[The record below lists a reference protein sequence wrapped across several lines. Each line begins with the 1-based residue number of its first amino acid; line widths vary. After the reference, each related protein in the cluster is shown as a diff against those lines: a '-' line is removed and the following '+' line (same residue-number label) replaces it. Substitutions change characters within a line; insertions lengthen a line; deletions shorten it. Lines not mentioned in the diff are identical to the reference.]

1 LRTKS
6 RRASRSS
13 KRRTSFLAQLGDKA
27 GRKIVGAIVILF
39 ISLMLG
45 LWASTTTSIFH
56 SFGNGFALADDHVQ
70 TSVIVRNDSPFS
82 VPNVGFPYSYGAQII
97 EGNARCELLT
107 AEGTKSCG
115 STTVDLGTI
124 KQTESKKG
132 NLTIFPNHGNF
143 TIEFSAY
150 VWLYTFSFRVA
161 SIQVAC
167 SSENGI
173 DYTCARAGTEP
184 VTAMP
189 PPIPGFP
196 FESIMLGMLLG
207 AVLILLRIRRRSTS
221 TSSVPARFS
230 RPPNWVDHLVFNS
243 RNPSRQ

>member
-1 LRTKS
+1 MS
-6 RRASRSS
+6 RRASRSP
-13 KRRTSFLAQLGDKA
+13 KRGTSFLARLGDKA
-27 GRKIVGAIVILF
+27 VGAIAVAIVILF
-39 ISLMLG
+39 VSLALG
-45 LWASTTTSIFH
+45 LWAATSTSIFH
-56 SFGNGFALADDHVQ
+56 SFGNGFALADNQVQ

-97 EGNARCELLT
+97 EGSARCELLT
-107 AEGTKSCG
+107 AEGTRSCG

-124 KQTESKKG
+124 KQTESKIG

-143 TIEFSAY
+143 TIEYSAY
-150 VWLYTFSFRVA
+150 VWLFTFSFRAA

-173 DYTCARAGTEP
+173 DYICARAGREP
-184 VTAMP
+184 ATAMP

-196 FESIMLGMLLG
+196 VESIMLGMLLG
-207 AVLILLRIRRRSTS
+207 VVLILLRIRRRSTS
-221 TSSVPARFS
+221 TRSVPTRSS
-230 RPPNWVDHLVFNS
+230 RPPNWVDHSVFNS